1 MAAESTDHLN
11 LWKLGPQQLRVDFDA
26 GDIVADAGLLAVRA
40 LERPL
45 RVIADLAP
53 LLPDPRSPLYV
64 RHSVEAILTQEVY
77 SLLAGYPDH
86 NDADQLRDDLLFQVL
101 ADVNPDL
108 DQPLASGSTL
118 ARFQYAYTRRK
129 AEIPLEDRPV
139 LLEVR
144 AAQLK
149 HLKILNEYLVKLFIR
164 TRTTPPAEIILDV
177 DATDDPTHGN
187 QALSGYHGYFRQ
199 HQYFP
204 LHVYEGHSGFPLAA
218 WLRPGTVHASLGAVD
233 ILSGIVALL
242 RAAWPGVRILLRADN
257 GLGVP
262 AVYDFCEDK
271 DLNYVIGYASNAVLE
286 RATAQALADVELYYR
301 WYGYRDPHV
310 QRFEEIRDYQ
320 AGSWQKPR
328 RVVAKIEINA
338 KGSQRRYVVTNLTAL
353 PRVVYR
359 EVYTQR
365 GAVPEQPI
373 GEMKNGLRCERLSSS
388 GFSANA
394 FRLLVHTLTY
404 AIVVLFR
411 EATAAVPEVAT
422 ATVTTLRQRLWKVG
436 AVLLTSARRIWLRV
450 SANWPGRD
458 MWCRVQ
464 AAVASYVSQL
474 GATVEVVG
482 TS

>member
-1 MAAESTDHLN
+1 M
-11 LWKLGPQQLRVDFDA
+11 
-26 GDIVADAGLLAVRA
+26 
-40 LERPL
+40 
-45 RVIADLAP
+45 
-53 LLPDPRSPLYV
+53 
-64 RHSVEAILTQEVY
+64 
-77 SLLAGYPDH
+77 
-86 NDADQLRDDLLFQVL
+86 
-101 ADVNPDL
+101 
-108 DQPLASGSTL
+108 
-118 ARFQYAYTRRK
+118 
-129 AEIPLEDRPV
+129 
-139 LLEVR
+139 
-144 AAQLK
+144 
-149 HLKILNEYLVKLFIR
+149 FIR

-286 RATAQALADVELYYR
+286 RATVQALADVELYYR

-353 PRVVYR
+353 PRWSTGR
-359 EVYTQR
+359 YTR
-365 GAVPEQPI
+365 SGA
-373 GEMKNGLRCERLSSS
+373 RCRSSRL
-388 GFSANA
+388 
-394 FRLLVHTLTY
+394 
-404 AIVVLFR
+404 
-411 EATAAVPEVAT
+411 
-422 ATVTTLRQRLWKVG
+422 
-436 AVLLTSARRIWLRV
+436 AR
-450 SANWPGRD
+450 
-458 MWCRVQ
+458 
-464 AAVASYVSQL
+464 
-474 GATVEVVG
+474 
-482 TS
+482 